1 MILSLDTNVMVDLIN
16 GRRPDVRMRYDEAK
30 RSGDTLATSSLAV
43 QELLFGAIISR
54 RPQVQLRA
62 AEELLSELDV
72 VDWSENDAM
81 AAAQLRAEFRR
92 RGNSFRYVDMLI
104 AGQAIARKWTLVSA
118 NMRHFNRVNGLAVLD
133 WTSEP
138 GEQP

>member
-1 MILSLDTNVMVDLIN
+1 VILSLDTNVMIDLVN
-16 GRRPDVRMRYDEAK
+16 GRRPQVRTRYDEAK
-30 RSGDTLATSSLAV
+30 QAGHTLLTSSLAV
-43 QELLFGAIISR
+43 HELVYGAVISR
-54 RPQVQLRA
+54 RPQVQLRS

-72 VDWSENDAM
+72 VDWSESDAT

-92 RGNSFRYVDMLI
+92 RGNGIGYIDMLI

-118 NMRHFNRVNGLAVLD
+118 NLRDFNRVNGLAVLD
-133 WTSEP
+133 WTFEP